1 MNISETY
8 DYLVRAR
15 RDLWATLE
23 GVPDEVLSRPLLNG
37 VRFHCIKDLMFHT
50 AVVEDGWLH
59 FTILRDP
66 PVLAPFPDLTY
77 SEEGSFYAGYALGT
91 LLDYW
96 RAVEQSTLAYLVTLN
111 DDELNRLVDDS
122 PTQRFKLEGLLWHV
136 MIHEMRHTAQI
147 VMLLRMQGIKP
158 PSLDLLFYLPSTHPP
173 DQNLEPNSE
182 GERNG

>member
-1 MNISETY
+1 MNIPETY

-23 GVPDEVLSRPLLNG
+23 GVSDEVLSRPLIG
-37 VRFHCIKDLMFHT
+37 GPRFQCIKDLVFHI
-50 AVVEDGWLH
+50 AGVEDGWLH
-59 FTILRDP
+59 YTILRDE
-66 PVLAPFPDLTY
+66 PVQLRTPVIKDIQEGPFC
-77 SEEGSFYAGYALGT
+77 EGVALET

-96 RAVEQSTLAYLVTLN
+96 RAVEQRTLTYLAALT

-122 PTQRFKLEGLLWHV
+122 PTERFRLDGLLWHV

-158 PSLDLLFYLPSTHPP
+158 PSLDLLFYLP
-173 DQNLEPNSE
+173 NRFEPNRE
-182 GERNG
+182 GGSDG